1 MSTFNWAK
9 AQNKTK
15 RLQQSVR
22 AYKARQQ
29 KYNALVIEQET
40 TAPSE
45 QQMDY
50 VRNILKKMPELCTE
64 CDGFISLRTAK
75 RIINEFESK
84 EPATEK
90 LKFIIKK
97 NKLLLESKIDELT
110 IKKAKQVIEQ
120 GKRIEKKKQKLIQTK
135 QYYQKLKKS
144 KKRK

>member
-15 RLQQSVR
+15 RLSQSYR
-22 AYKARQQ
+22 AYQERQK
-29 KYNALVIEQET
+29 KYNELVIEQENT
-40 TAPSE
+40 PPSD
-45 QQMDY
+45 QQLEY
-50 VRNILKKMPELCTE
+50 VRNILKNMPELCTG
-64 CDGFISLRTAK
+64 CDGSISLRKAK

-84 EPATEK
+84 APITEK

-97 NKLLLESKIDELT
+97 NKFLLESKIDELT

-120 GKRIEKKKQKLIQTK
+120 GKRLEKKKQKLIQTK